1 MMGFCQSIR
10 GRKPGAVGQDRDERR
25 ARPMFRF
32 KQMHI
37 EAVRVVG
44 VAATG
49 LAFWQWATSSLG
61 MQEPWDAPDYPAFY
75 FGSLGI
81 CAASGYLLPARP
93 WRWAL
98 IIIFAQLPLM
108 VLHTG
113 RVGPLLVV
121 GIGFL
126 VLQALPAILAATAAS
141 RFRCTKRP
149 K

>member
-1 MMGFCQSIR
+1 
-10 GRKPGAVGQDRDERR
+10 
-25 ARPMFRF
+25 MFRF

-37 EAVRVVG
+37 EAIRVIG

-49 LAFWQWATSSLG
+49 LAFWQCATSVLG
-61 MQEPWDAPDYPAFY
+61 TQEAWDAPGYPIFY
-75 FGSLGI
+75 LGSIGL
-81 CAASGYLLPARP
+81 CAAFGYLLSPRP

-98 IIIFAQLPLM
+98 IIIFAQLPIM

-113 RVGPLLVV
+113 QVGPVVVV

-126 VLQALPAILAATAAS
+126 ALQALPAILAATAAS
-141 RFRCTKRP
+141 RFRCIKQS